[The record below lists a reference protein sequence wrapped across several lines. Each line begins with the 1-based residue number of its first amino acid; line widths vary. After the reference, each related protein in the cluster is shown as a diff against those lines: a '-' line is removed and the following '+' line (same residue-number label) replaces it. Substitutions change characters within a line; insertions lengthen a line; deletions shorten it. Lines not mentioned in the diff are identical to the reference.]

1 MALQSDSN
9 IIWEASQI
17 SPNLDGE
24 RLGRT
29 QQHKFYSQLQGGF
42 HIFAFQRFAAEVYC
56 GKMPISRYEN

>member
-1 MALQSDSN
+1 MALQWDSN

-29 QQHKFYSQLQGGF
+29 QQHKSYFQLQDRF
-42 HIFAFQRFAAEVYC
+42 HASIQTWLRALAAKAFCR
-56 GKMPISRYEN
+56 